1 MTELMRTDLPEQQV
15 IRMMNLVHRLFG
27 PAGDMQFA
35 IPLFDI
41 DFLPNPKKKYYD
53 ERVKFTYY
61 GATDMPT
68 NHDGIMVLATFVD
81 ENEGVIYYGTAF
93 CSPKDQY
100 IKEVGKEIAFNDL
113 AENMTVTAL
122 GKKKHHDVN
131 SRVLADI
138 WASKTYP
145 SWAEEGIA
153 GSLYDHFEEMFG

>member
-1 MTELMRTDLPEQQV
+1 MSELVRTDVPEQQV
-15 IRMMNLVHRLFG
+15 IRLMNLVHRLFG
-27 PAGDMQFA
+27 PAGDLQFA
-35 IPLFDI
+35 IPLFDL
-41 DFLPNPKKKYYD
+41 DLPPDPKKVYYD

-61 GATDMPT
+61 GATDMSK
-68 NHDGIMVLATFVD
+68 NHEGVIVLATFVD

-93 CSPKDQY
+93 CSPKDEYQKH
-100 IKEVGKEIAFNDL
+100 IGKRIAFDDL

-122 GKKKHHDVN
+122 GKKKHHDIN

-153 GSLYDHFEEMFG
+153 AVLCDHFEEMFG